1 MFKRDRHFGV
11 TSTAWDR
18 DDAGKAIEE
27 IAADA
32 LAALD
37 TAELWPVH
45 PMDGEMPNGLGCT
58 YLGAAG
64 VVWALDHLHRVGALT
79 DAHDFS
85 PVLATA
91 LERNAPWFAS
101 AGYPG
106 HASLLM
112 GELGIQLVAMRV
124 APKPGL
130 ADTIYALAATN
141 TDLPVL
147 ELMWGLPGSMLAC
160 VHMDALTGDR
170 RFRALFQVQATR
182 LLAELETTDS
192 GPIWNQDLYGRV
204 QRWLGPVHGFA
215 GNMLPLLHGW
225 DWLTPDQR
233 AAVAD
238 AVPQTLAS
246 HAIRSELGAAWPAIV
261 PSSQTKFLCQHCH
274 GAPGMVTTFADAP
287 FSTPDF
293 EALLLQG
300 GELTWNA
307 GPLAK
312 GSNLCHG
319 TGGNG
324 YALLKLYKRTG
335 NPLWL
340 ERARAFAMTAM
351 SQVRGARAAFGR
363 GRYSLWTGDT
373 GLAVYVWDCI
383 TGEPKFSTVD
393 VI

>member
-1 MFKRDRHFGV
+1 MFNRTRHFV
-11 TSTAWDR
+11 STSRTWDR
-18 DDAGKAIEE
+18 ENAATAIEE

-32 LAALD
+32 MAVLDPAAL
-37 TAELWPVH
+37 WPAH
-45 PMDGEMPNGLGCT
+45 PMDDQLPSGLGCV
-58 YLGAAG
+58 YFGAAG
-64 VVWALDHLHRVGALT
+64 VVWALHHLNRIGAPV

-91 LERNAPWFAS
+91 LVRNAPWFAS
-101 AGYPG
+101 TGYPG

-124 APKPGL
+124 APDPGL
-130 ADTIYALAATN
+130 ADEVYVLAAAN
-141 TDLPVL
+141 TDLPVV

-160 VHMDALTGDR
+160 VHMDAMTGDA
-170 RFRALFQVQATR
+170 RFKALFQVQATR
-182 LLAELETTDS
+182 LLAGLETTDS
-192 GPIWNQDLYGRV
+192 GPIWTQDLYGRV
-204 QRWLGPVHGFA
+204 QRFLGPVHGFA

-225 DWLTPDQR
+225 DWLTPDQH
-233 AAVAD
+233 ALVAD
-238 AVPQTLAS
+238 TVPRTLAS
-246 HAIRSELGAAWPAIV
+246 HAMRSELGAAWPAVV
-261 PSSQTKFLCQHCH
+261 PSSQTTFLCQHCH

-340 ERARAFAMTAM
+340 ERARTFAMTAID
-351 SQVRGARAAFGR
+351 QVREARATFGR
-363 GRYSLWTGDT
+363 GRYSLWTGDV
-373 GLAVYVWDCI
+373 GLAVYLWDCI
-383 TGEPKFSTVD
+383 TGQPRFPTVD
-393 VI
+393 VV